1 MPRIHVKKTHFDT
14 LLGKNLTIDELINF
28 GFDYGIEIEKDDTDE
43 SKVIFEI
50 GANRHDLSSVEG
62 LAEAVGVYLGLAKIP
77 TYNLVQPEKR
87 EQIIV
92 KPATQKIRPF
102 VVSAILRDITFDQDR
117 YDSFIDLQDKLHQN
131 ICRKRTLVSIGTHDL
146 DTLKGPFIYDAKAPK
161 DIKFTPLN
169 QTEEMDAERLMTFY
183 ETDNKLREYLPIIR
197 DSPVYPVILDSNG
210 VVGSLPP
217 IINGDHSKIRLTT
230 KNVLIEVTAT
240 DYTKASIVLNIVA
253 TMFSRYC
260 AKPFTFEQVDVVYE
274 HSGETKVT
282 PDVSVRDLETEVKYI
297 NTVVGVEIDA
307 DTTVTLLQKM
317 GLNGKKLSAEKISV
331 QVPIN
336 RSDILH
342 PCDIAEDVAIAYGIN
357 NIPFAYPST
366 STTGGQLTINKI
378 SDLVRQEVAQA
389 GYSECLNFALCSI
402 AEISELINRK
412 NGLDQAV
419 QIGNPKTKEFQVGR
433 TCLLPGLLKSLAS
446 NKAQKFPLNLFEVG
460 DVILKAKN
468 EVGSRNERRLACIH
482 TNENTSGFE
491 LIHGFLDY
499 LMIKLNI
506 PSQLTATKDTKKKVT
521 YSVRESQDGTF
532 FPGMQAEIL
541 LNGQVIGNYGIIHP
555 QVLTNFNW
563 TYPSSYLELNL
574 EQLINEGF
582 LKNN

>member
-1 MPRIHVKKTHFDT
+1 MPRIHVKKAHFDE

-28 GFDYGIEIEKDDTDE
+28 GFDYGIEIEQDDNDE

-50 GANRHDLSSVEG
+50 GANRHDLSSAEG
-62 LAEAVGVYLGLAKIP
+62 LAEAVGVYLGLKQIP
-77 TYNLVQPEKR
+77 TYNLVQTEKR
-87 EQIIV
+87 EQITV
-92 KPATQKIRPF
+92 TAATQKIRPF
-102 VVSAILRDITFDQDR
+102 VVGAVLRNITFDQNR

-146 DTLKGPFIYDAKAPK
+146 DTLQGPFVYDAKAPK

-197 DSPVYPVILDSNG
+197 DSPVYPVILDSKG

-230 KNVLIEVTAT
+230 KNVLIEITAT
-240 DYTKASIVLNIVA
+240 DYTKAMIVLNIVA

-260 AKPFTFEQVDVVYE
+260 ANPYTFEQVDVVYE
-274 HSGETKVT
+274 HSKETKVT
-282 PDVSVRDLETEVKYI
+282 PDVSIRDIETEVKYI

-307 DTTVTLLQKM
+307 QTTVNLLQKM
-317 GLNGKKLSAEKISV
+317 GLNGKKISDEKISIS
-331 QVPIN
+331 VPIN
-336 RSDILH
+336 RSDVLH

-412 NGLDQAV
+412 GIESAV

-433 TCLLPGLLKSLAS
+433 TTLLPGLLKSLAS

-506 PSQLTATKDTKKKVT
+506 PKDAKDKVS
-521 YSVRESQDGTF
+521 YNVRESQDATF

-541 LNGQVIGNYGIIHP
+541 LNNQVIGNYGIIHP

-563 TYPSSYLELNL
+563 TYPSSYMELNL